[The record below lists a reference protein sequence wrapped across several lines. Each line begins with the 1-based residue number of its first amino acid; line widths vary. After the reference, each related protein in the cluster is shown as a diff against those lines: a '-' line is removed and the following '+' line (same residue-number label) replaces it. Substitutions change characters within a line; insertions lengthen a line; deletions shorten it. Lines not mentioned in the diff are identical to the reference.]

1 MKITVQRSGGVA
13 AITRV
18 WTVDAATSEDK
29 RRWMPIVEACPWD
42 QVQSRGQARAQAA
55 PQTAGKAAGQADRF
69 MYSIRAGQHRATLP
83 ETEVTGPWHTLVEN
97 AKVEG
102 RETLRR

>member
-18 WTVDAATSEDK
+18 WTVDAATSEAR

-42 QVQSRGQARAQAA
+42 QVPSRGQAKGATAQA
-55 PQTAGKAAGQADRF
+55 AGKAAGQADRF

-83 ETEVTGPWHTLVEN
+83 ETDVTGPWHTLVEN

>member
-29 RRWMPIVEACPWD
+29 RRWLPIVEACPWD
-42 QVQSRGQARAQAA
+42 QVPSSALAA
-55 PQTAGKAAGQADRF
+55 GRAAGQADRF

-83 ETEVTGPWHTLVEN
+83 ETDVTGPWHTLVEN

-102 RETLRR
+102 HETLRR

>member
-18 WTVDAATSEDK
+18 WTVDAATPEDK
-29 RRWMPIVEACPWD
+29 RRWTPIVEACPWD
-42 QVQSRGQARAQAA
+42 QVPSHSQARALAA
-55 PQTAGKAAGQADRF
+55 AQTAGTAAGQADRF
-69 MYSIRAGQHRATLP
+69 MYSIRAGQHRATIP
-83 ETEVTGPWHTLVEN
+83 ETDVTGPWHTLVEN

>member
-29 RRWMPIVEACPWD
+29 QRWMPIVEACPWD
-42 QVQSRGQARAQAA
+42 QVPSRVQAKGPGSMQRAG
-55 PQTAGKAAGQADRF
+55 TAAGQADRF

-83 ETEVTGPWHTLVEN
+83 ETDVTGPWHTLVEN

>member
-18 WTVDAATSEDK
+18 WTVDAASSEDK
-29 RRWMPIVEACPWD
+29 QRWMPIVEACPWD
-42 QVQSRGQARAQAA
+42 QVPSRGQS
-55 PQTAGKAAGQADRF
+55 AGPVAGQADRF

-83 ETEVTGPWHTLVEN
+83 ETAVTGPWHTLVEH

-102 RETLRR
+102 RETLR

>member
-18 WTVDAATSEDK
+18 WTVDAATSEEK
-29 RRWMPIVEACPWD
+29 QRWMPIVEACPWD
-42 QVQSRGQARAQAA
+42 QVPSRRYAGEQAA
-55 PQTAGKAAGQADRF
+55 ARTSGKAAGQADRF

>member
-42 QVQSRGQARAQAA
+42 QVPSRGQARAQTAA
-55 PQTAGKAAGQADRF
+55 QTAGKAAGQADRF
-69 MYSIRAGQHRATLP
+69 MYLIRAGQHRATLP
-83 ETEVTGPWHTLVEN
+83 ETDVTGPWHTLVEN

>member
-18 WTVDAATSEDK
+18 WTVDAASSED
-29 RRWMPIVEACPWD
+29 RQRWMPIVEACPWD
-42 QVQSRGQARAQAA
+42 QVSSRRQASRQSAT
-55 PQTAGKAAGQADRF
+55 QTGGEADRF
-69 MYSIRAGQHRATLP
+69 VYSIRAGQHRAMLP
-83 ETEVTGPWHTLVEN
+83 EAAVTGPWHTLVEH

>member
-29 RRWMPIVEACPWD
+29 QRWVPLVEACPWD
-42 QVQSRGQARAQAA
+42 QVPSRGYAGAQAA
-55 PQTAGKAAGQADRF
+55 ARESGKAAGQPDRF

-97 AKVEG
+97 AKAEG

>member
-42 QVQSRGQARAQAA
+42 QVPSRGQARALA
-55 PQTAGKAAGQADRF
+55 AGKAAGQADRF

-83 ETEVTGPWHTLVEN
+83 ETDVTGPWHTLVEN

>member
-18 WTVDAATSEDK
+18 WTVDAASTEAK
-29 RRWMPIVEACPWD
+29 QRWMPIVEACPWD
-42 QVQSRGQARAQAA
+42 QVPSRAQS
-55 PQTAGKAAGQADRF
+55 AGQMAGQADRF

-83 ETEVTGPWHTLVEN
+83 ETAVTGPWHTLVEH

-102 RETLRR
+102 RETLR

>member
-13 AITRV
+13 AVTRV
-18 WTVDAATSEDK
+18 WTVDAANPEDK
-29 RRWMPIVEACPWD
+29 QRWMPIVDACPWD
-42 QVQSRGQARAQAA
+42 QVPSRAQS
-55 PQTAGKAAGQADRF
+55 AGQMAGQADRF

-83 ETEVTGPWHTLVEN
+83 ETAVTGPWHTLVEH

-102 RETLRR
+102 RETLR

>member
-29 RRWMPIVEACPWD
+29 QRWMPIVEACPWD
-42 QVQSRGQARAQAA
+42 QVPSGAQAKGQTSARA
-55 PQTAGKAAGQADRF
+55 AGKASGQADRF

-83 ETEVTGPWHTLVEN
+83 ETDVTGPWHTLVEN

>member
-29 RRWMPIVEACPWD
+29 RRWLPIVEACPWD
-42 QVQSRGQARAQAA
+42 QVPSRALAAAQAA
-55 PQTAGKAAGQADRF
+55 GRAARQADRF

-83 ETEVTGPWHTLVEN
+83 ETDVTGPWHTLVEN

-102 RETLRR
+102 HETLRR

>member
-29 RRWMPIVEACPWD
+29 RRWLPIVEACPWD
-42 QVQSRGQARAQAA
+42 QVPSRALAAGQA
-55 PQTAGKAAGQADRF
+55 AGREAGQADRF

-83 ETEVTGPWHTLVEN
+83 ETDVTGPWHTLVEN

>member
-18 WTVDAATSEDK
+18 WTVDAASSEAK
-29 RRWMPIVEACPWD
+29 QRWMPIVEACPWD
-42 QVQSRGQARAQAA
+42 QVPSRGQA
-55 PQTAGKAAGQADRF
+55 AGEVAGQADRF

-83 ETEVTGPWHTLVEN
+83 ETAVTGPWHTLVEH

-102 RETLRR
+102 RETVR

>member
-18 WTVDAATSEDK
+18 WTVNAASSED
-29 RRWMPIVEACPWD
+29 RQRWMPIVEACPWD
-42 QVQSRGQARAQAA
+42 QVSSRRQAGDQPTTR
-55 PQTAGKAAGQADRF
+55 GLGEADRF

-83 ETEVTGPWHTLVEN
+83 ETAVTGPWHTLVEN
-97 AKVEG
+97 AKAEG
-102 RETLRR
+102 RETLHR

>member
-29 RRWMPIVEACPWD
+29 QRWMPIVEACPWD
-42 QVQSRGQARAQAA
+42 QVPTRGRASAQAA
-55 PQTAGKAAGQADRF
+55 ARAPGKAAGK
-69 MYSIRAGQHRATLP
+69 P
-83 ETEVTGPWHTLVEN
+83 TGSCIQSAPDNTVP
-97 AKVEG
+97 
-102 RETLRR
+102 RSRRPRSPGHGTPLWRTPR